1 MGHVRPAA
9 VAGMF
14 YPADPLAL
22 TRELESY
29 FASVPLGLGPVPKAI
44 IAPHAGTV
52 YSGPIAA
59 RAYARLAPAQA
70 SISRVVLL
78 GPSHRV
84 TFRGIAA
91 SSAAFFDTPLGRI
104 PLDRTAIDH
113 LLATVPDTGIL
124 DAAHAAEHSL
134 EVHLPFLQMMLDRFT
149 LVPLVVGDADPAL
162 IAQALDALWGGPE
175 TLIVVSSDLSHFLD
189 YAAARTIDQRSCT
202 AIEQLDAA
210 ALSPEQACGC
220 LPIRGLLTVAKRRG
234 LSVETLD
241 LRNSGDTA
249 GPRDRVVGYGAWAF
263 TLPAASAEDSPE
275 AALRRHAAPLLD
287 IARANIESMLASG
300 HPAPPPPDLPPLLRA
315 DGASFVTLRR
325 DGDLRGCIGSAM
337 AWRAL
342 ADDIADNAI
351 KAAFAD
357 PRFPPLTPAELDGL
371 DISVSVLTP
380 PEPMTITGEAD
391 LLAQLRPGQ
400 DGLIIADGV
409 HSALFL
415 PSVWEMLPEPA
426 EFLAQLKRKAGLRPD
441 YWSNHLTARRFSAVE
456 LKKG

>member
-29 FASVPLGLGPVPKAI
+29 FASVPVWAGPVPKAI

-59 RAYARLAPAQA
+59 RAYARLTPAQA
-70 SISRVVLL
+70 SISRVVLV

-84 TFRGIAA
+84 AFHGIAA

-104 PLDRTAIDH
+104 PIDRSAIDS
-113 LLATVPDTGIL
+113 LLAHVPGTGIL

-134 EVHLPFLQMMLDRFT
+134 EVHLPFLQMMLDRFV

-162 IAQALDALWGGPE
+162 VAQALDTLWGGPE
-175 TLIVVSSDLSHFLD
+175 TLIVVSSDLSHYLD
-189 YAAARTIDQRSCT
+189 YAAARAADQRSCA

-210 ALSPEQACGC
+210 ALLQDQACGC
-220 LPIRGLLTVAKRRG
+220 IPIRGLLTVAKRRG
-234 LSVETLD
+234 LCVETID

-263 TLPAASAEDSPE
+263 TAPAAGAEDSPE
-275 AALRRHAAPLLD
+275 AALHRHAATLLE
-287 IARANIESMLASG
+287 IAHANIESMLTSG
-300 HPAPPPPDLPPLLRA
+300 HPAPPATDIAPLLRG

-325 DGDLRGCIGSAM
+325 DGDLRGCIGSAT

-342 ADDIADNAI
+342 ADDVADNAI

-380 PEPMTITGEAD
+380 PQPMTITGEAD

-400 DGLIIADGV
+400 DGLIIADGER
-409 HSALFL
+409 SALFL
-415 PSVWEMLPEPA
+415 PSVWEVLPDPA
-426 EFLAQLKRKAGLRPD
+426 EFLAQLKRKAGMRPD
-441 YWSNHLTARRFSAVE
+441 HGSSRLTAQRFSA
-456 LKKG
+456 